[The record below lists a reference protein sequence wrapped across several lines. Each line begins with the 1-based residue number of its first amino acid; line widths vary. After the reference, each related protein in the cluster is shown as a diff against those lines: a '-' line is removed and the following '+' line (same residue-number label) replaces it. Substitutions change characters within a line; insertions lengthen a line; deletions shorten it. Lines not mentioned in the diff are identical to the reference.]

1 MDIDLTSS
9 EKRSFYSFLSL
20 YLGSSFILLSLALFF
35 YFQSEKTLYID
46 LEKSNLQNI
55 IAKTSNEIIVS
66 HMNNSLFNK
75 DNYLEN
81 DSLLISFY
89 DINGKKSFG
98 NLNENI
104 DLSSSFLYDK
114 NSMILV
120 DNSTVGHQN
129 IWYIAIKSENIK
141 SKIDNLFL
149 NIILIFI
156 LIYSIIS
163 LVGIYLAR
171 LFLKPIKEERTKLN
185 NFIKDTTHELN
196 TPISAI
202 IMSEFKE
209 NMSKKELDRIK
220 YSANRISEI
229 YKDLIYLFLDDK
241 KRDNLERLKLKP
253 IILEQIDSFE
263 ALFSRKKL
271 EIILDL
277 DDNFSFKIFKD
288 DFIRV
293 FNNLF
298 SNAIKYNKTSGSIKI
313 TLKNQ
318 ELIIEDSGIGIDK
331 NSLDD
336 IFKRYF
342 RATNQSGGFGLGLN
356 IVSQICKRYDIKI
369 VIESEVDFGTKFVL
383 KFI

>member
-55 IAKTSNEIIVS
+55 IAKTSNEIIDS

-156 LIYSIIS
+156 LIYSI
-163 LVGIYLAR
+163 
-171 LFLKPIKEERTKLN
+171 LK
-185 NFIKDTTHELN
+185 
-196 TPISAI
+196 
-202 IMSEFKE
+202 
-209 NMSKKELDRIK
+209 
-220 YSANRISEI
+220 
-229 YKDLIYLFLDDK
+229 
-241 KRDNLERLKLKP
+241 
-253 IILEQIDSFE
+253 
-263 ALFSRKKL
+263 
-271 EIILDL
+271 
-277 DDNFSFKIFKD
+277 
-288 DFIRV
+288 
-293 FNNLF
+293 
-298 SNAIKYNKTSGSIKI
+298 
-313 TLKNQ
+313 
-318 ELIIEDSGIGIDK
+318 
-331 NSLDD
+331 
-336 IFKRYF
+336 
-342 RATNQSGGFGLGLN
+342 
-356 IVSQICKRYDIKI
+356 
-369 VIESEVDFGTKFVL
+369 
-383 KFI
+383 

>member
-1 MDIDLTSS
+1 
-9 EKRSFYSFLSL
+9 
-20 YLGSSFILLSLALFF
+20 
-35 YFQSEKTLYID
+35 
-46 LEKSNLQNI
+46 
-55 IAKTSNEIIVS
+55 
-66 HMNNSLFNK
+66 MNNSLFNK
-75 DNYLEN
+75 DNYLKN
-81 DSLLISFY
+81 DSFLISFY

-98 NLNENI
+98 NLDENI

-120 DNSTVGHQN
+120 DSSTVGHQN

-241 KRDNLERLKLKP
+241 KRDNLERLELKP